1 MVCNYLAK
9 ALFMKPMIKIES
21 KVEEFS
27 LNATKKQFEPSVDL
41 VRSEIGVPSKNEF
54 DKIKELLEDL
64 LVYLKN
70 IHANLEEK
78 EKEGNEMLKW
88 KFAVNVMDRLF
99 LVITSLYSIITFIAL
114 IIVNPHFYNFSY

>member
-9 ALFMKPMIKIES
+9 ALFMKPFAKIES
-21 KVEEFS
+21 KVEELS
-27 LNATKKQFEPSVDL
+27 LNSTKKQSESSVDL
-41 VRSEIGVPSKNEF
+41 VKPEIPSKDEF
-54 DKIKELLEDL
+54 DKLKEILDDV

-78 EKEGNEMLKW
+78 EREGNEMLKW

-99 LVITSLYSIITFIAL
+99 LVITSLYSIITFISL
-114 IIVNPHFYNFSY
+114 IIANSNFYNFSY